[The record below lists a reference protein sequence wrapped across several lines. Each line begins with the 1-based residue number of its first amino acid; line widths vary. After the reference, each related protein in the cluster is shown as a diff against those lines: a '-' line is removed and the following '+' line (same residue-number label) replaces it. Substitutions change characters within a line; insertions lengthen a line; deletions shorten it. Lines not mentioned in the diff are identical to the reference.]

1 MKYLDR
7 ALLAAVTLWCWIR
20 YLPITLR
27 TLRRTRRLPC
37 AGCPVTGN
45 DKFFW
50 RKIFDHD
57 PRFVIVSDKLAS
69 KEWVAARVPG
79 LSIASVR
86 WTGTDPCDIPDTLL
100 RGDTVFKA
108 NHGCGTNHMVRKGN
122 HNRAEIEQ
130 LGHQW
135 MLQTHGRKHY
145 EWGYLGIPRQL
156 FLEEMIAPD
165 TGGPDE
171 LKIYTFGERVER
183 LIHISGRFQDMRA
196 NVWYFDDSGAPIRSE
211 ERAAVAPPSPT
222 LFLPVDINQALAI
235 ARKLG
240 QEFDHVRVDF
250 LWDGQRLW
258 FGELTLY
265 NQAGHF
271 PGTLGTSKS
280 SPLARQWNLSNS
292 HFFRRSVS
300 GWRKLYRDALQRQ
313 LP

>member
-27 TLRRTRRLPC
+27 TLRRTHRLPC
-37 AGCPVTGN
+37 AGLPVTGN

-57 PRFVIVSDKLAS
+57 PRFTIVSDKLAC

-79 LSIASVR
+79 LSIASVL
-86 WTGTDPCDIPDTLL
+86 WKGADPRGIPDTLL
-100 RGDTVFKA
+100 RRNAVFKA
-108 NHGCGTNHMVRKGN
+108 NHGCGTNHLIHQGHCDRGY
-122 HNRAEIEQ
+122 IEQ
-130 LGHQW
+130 LGFQW
-135 MLQTHGRKHY
+135 MSQTHGRRHH
-145 EWGYLGIPRQL
+145 EWGYFGIPRQL
-156 FLEEMIAPD
+156 FLEEMIAPN

-171 LKIYTFGERVER
+171 LKIYTFGSRVVR
-183 LIHISGRFQDMRA
+183 LIHISGRFRDMRA
-196 NVWYFDDSGAPIRSE
+196 NVWNFDPSGEPIRSV

-222 LFLPVDINQALAI
+222 QPLPPSIDDALTI

-240 QEFDHVRVDF
+240 QEFDHVRVDL
-250 LWDGQRLW
+250 LWDSERLW

-271 PGTLGTSKS
+271 PGRLGTHKD
-280 SPLARQWNLSNS
+280 SPLTQHWTVLDSS
-292 HFFRRSVS
+292 FFQRELS
-300 GWRKLYRDALQRQ
+300 GWRHWYRHALQRQ
-313 LP
+313 HT